1 MDLRFD
7 GFPFLT
13 VLAPPR
19 SVPKPSTMTL
29 VEESQHLED
38 NSQQLEDDLIDF
50 VIEEKGKKEEINTDD
65 SDCEILCYN
74 NVVSTEGFTE

>member
-1 MDLRFD
+1 
-7 GFPFLT
+7 
-13 VLAPPR
+13 
-19 SVPKPSTMTL
+19 MTL

-38 NSQQLEDDLIDF
+38 ISQLGDDLIDF
-50 VIEEKGKKEEINTDD
+50 VIEEKGQKEEINIDD